1 MPFITTP
8 AALRLKR
15 LFDHA
20 HLEANDSVRL
30 RVTPYGLEVFFDSPR
45 PGDDR
50 VVYQNRTLFLLDPP
64 TARRLAG
71 RRIDLEVTEAG
82 EALVVA

>member
-1 MPFITTP
+1 MPSISKP

-15 LFDHA
+15 LFDRA
-20 HLEANDSVRL
+20 HLEEGDSVRL
-30 RVTPYGLEVFFDSPR
+30 QATKHGLEVYFDSPR

-50 VVYQNRTLFLLDPP
+50 VVYKNRTLFLLDRR

-71 RRIDLEVTEAG
+71 RRIELEVTASG
-82 EALVVA
+82 ESLVVA